1 MAAAAAENVNLWNL
15 KTGEKT
21 LSLISG
27 EKHEVS
33 CIAVKPSGETLAVGY
48 EDGSL
53 RLFNLQN
60 GNMINY
66 LELDSAIEHTYHMYD
81 FNVKLSKCITNFII

>member
-1 MAAAAAENVNLWNL
+1 MAAAAAENVNIWNL

-21 LSLISG
+21 LTLISG

-33 CIAVKPSGETLAVGY
+33 CVAVKPSGETLAVGY

-60 GNMINY
+60 GMRIFSI
-66 LELDSAIEHTYHMYD
+66 ELDID
-81 FNVKLSKCITNFII
+81 

>member
-1 MAAAAAENVNLWNL
+1 MAAAAAENVNIWNL

-21 LSLISG
+21 LTLISG

-33 CIAVKPSGETLAVGY
+33 CVAVKPSGETLAVGY

-60 GNMINY
+60 GMMVF
-66 LELDSAIEHTYHMYD
+66 SWA
-81 FNVKLSKCITNFII
+81 